1 MCIWDQV
8 HFAHNVQ
15 NGPGPQR
22 GYNMRQK
29 TLFSY
34 ETPFSGEHNIYG
46 FVYGAGSHSNPE
58 QAEKSA
64 AIVGAMRGNEHQQLY
79 ICSKLAS
86 RLADL
91 EANGDI
97 VSGKSILLVPSVNYN
112 SMNANHKFWL
122 SDDSDLNREFPGNP
136 EGPATS
142 RLAAA
147 LMDELKR
154 YSYGIQFPS
163 YYMRGRFIPHV
174 RMMKTGHE
182 STNLANLFGLPFVM
196 LAETRAFDEGTLNYN
211 WQISGTE
218 AFSLYSGGTG
228 RINEEY
234 AETATSAVLRFL
246 SRMGI
251 IRYNSMGGH
260 ISTIMEE
267 DEMTTIKS
275 DAAGFFKR
283 MKNVNVEVRK
293 GDLLAEIIDPM
304 DGHILSEIHSPVDG
318 IIFYQQDAPL
328 IYQNVV
334 TFRIIKKIHK

>member
-1 MCIWDQV
+1 
-8 HFAHNVQ
+8 
-15 NGPGPQR
+15 
-22 GYNMRQK
+22 MRQK
-29 TLFSY
+29 TIFSY

-46 FVYGAGSHSNPE
+46 FVYGAGSYSDPSE
-58 QAEKSA
+58 AEPSA

-86 RLADL
+86 RLS
-91 EANGDI
+91 EIEEHGDI
-97 VSGKSILLVPSVNYN
+97 VHGKSVLLIPSVNY
-112 SMNANHKFWL
+112 SAMNANHKFWL
-122 SDDSDLNREFPGNP
+122 SDDSDINREFPGNP
-136 EGPATS
+136 EGTATS

-147 LMDELKR
+147 LMEELGK

-174 RMMKTGHE
+174 RIMKTGYE

-196 LAETRAFDEGTLNYN
+196 LAEMRAFDEGTLNYN
-211 WQISGTE
+211 WQKAGTE
-218 AFSLYSGGTG
+218 AFSLYSGGTS

-234 AETATSAVLRFL
+234 AEIATSAVLRFL

-251 IRYNSMGGH
+251 IKYNSMGGN

-267 DEMTTIKS
+267 DEMISIKS
-275 DAAGFFKR
+275 ESAGFFKR
-283 MKNVNVEVRK
+283 MKNVNVEVRR

-304 DGHILSEIHSPVDG
+304 DGHVLSEVRSPVDG

-334 TFRIIKKIHK
+334 IFRIIKKIHK

>member
-1 MCIWDQV
+1 
-8 HFAHNVQ
+8 
-15 NGPGPQR
+15 
-22 GYNMRQK
+22 MRQNII
-29 TLFSY
+29 FSY

-46 FVYGAGSHSNPE
+46 YTYGAGSYSEPMK
-58 QAEKSA
+58 AERSA
-64 AIVGAMRGNEHQQLY
+64 AIVGSMRGNEYQQLY
-79 ICSKLAS
+79 ICSKLSA
-86 RLADL
+86 RLAVL
-91 EANGDI
+91 EENGDI
-97 VSGKSILLVPSVNYN
+97 VHGKSITIIPSVNYN
-112 SMNANHKFWL
+112 SINASHKYWL
-122 SDDSDLNREFPGNP
+122 SDDSDINRVFPGNP

-142 RLAAA
+142 RLAYA
-147 LMDELKR
+147 LMEELKQ

-196 LAETRAFDEGTLNYN
+196 LNEPRAFDKGTLNYN
-211 WQISGTE
+211 WQMSGTE

-234 AETATSAVLRFL
+234 AEVATSAVLRFL

-251 IRYNSMGGH
+251 IRYNGLGGH
-260 ISTIMEE
+260 ISTLMNEE
-267 DEMTTIKS
+267 EMTSIKS
-275 DAAGFFKR
+275 EAAGFFKR
-283 MKNVNVEVRK
+283 TRNVNVEVRR

-304 DGHILSEIHSPVDG
+304 DGHVLSEVRSPVDG

-334 TFRIIKKIHK
+334 IFRIIKKIHK

>member
-1 MCIWDQV
+1 
-8 HFAHNVQ
+8 
-15 NGPGPQR
+15 
-22 GYNMRQK
+22 MRQK

-64 AIVGAMRGNEHQQLY
+64 AIVGAMRGNEHQQRY

-136 EGPATS
+136 NGPATS

-196 LAETRAFDEGTLNYN
+196 LAEMRAFDEGTLNYN

-218 AFSLYSGGTG
+218 AFSLYSGGTE
-228 RINEEY
+228 RINEEH
-234 AETATSAVLRFL
+234 AETATSAVLRF
-246 SRMGI
+246 
-251 IRYNSMGGH
+251 
-260 ISTIMEE
+260 TIMEE

-304 DGHILSEIHSPVDG
+304 DGHVLSEIKSPVDG